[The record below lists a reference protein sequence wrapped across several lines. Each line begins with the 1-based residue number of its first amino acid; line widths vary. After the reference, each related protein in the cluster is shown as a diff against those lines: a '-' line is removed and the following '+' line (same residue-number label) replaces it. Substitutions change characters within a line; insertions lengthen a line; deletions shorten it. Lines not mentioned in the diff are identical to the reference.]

1 MSEIR
6 NVLSLSSFEG
16 IVCPQNPEVAPLNPS
31 IQEGVPMNILWKCCK
46 RTLKENQSR
55 TIVTILGVALA
66 TGLITAVAC
75 LGVSLIASYTEYVKQ
90 TEGDAHVIFS
100 GVSGKD
106 IKRFLNNQSVEELWI
121 ARRDGYAKVENPKN
135 SDTMGYISILSVT
148 QDWFDHHDGSV
159 KLIRGRLPEKENE
172 IVIDRLIRSEV
183 GMELSLGDEI
193 TLSVGDR
200 TLGGQ
205 KMRFGADYDEE
216 EILQPRFE
224 KNYVVVGFTDGSIS
238 ELSSRFWDSRHTY
251 KRYYTAISCLSEDE
265 MRKELEAADENVY
278 YNVSLRYQKSVLLR
292 QEELTAGILGISR
305 ELYHNVWCDWKHR
318 ATEEELLAATEV
330 AKNVEAKDE
339 VFGLMH
345 LESGQLINQRN
356 YQIIYLIA
364 LGFLILAYAG
374 VFCINNSFDLTF
386 TERVRFY
393 GLMSSIGTTKS
404 QRRKL
409 VLLEGVVI
417 GAYGIPLG
425 LLIGTVLTFLLVKL
439 TNLILRMID
448 ASLQFHMMFRVNLT
462 AFLLGSA
469 VSVLMIFLSAW
480 ESAVRASKVS
490 PIAAIRSNEE
500 IKVRKEKKRR
510 KRLKPVKRRMSVSG
524 RLAVLNFDRAKI
536 KYRASVASI
545 AVSIALFLGIS
556 LISMLFSQFKD
567 AIWEETNCQLRVTAS
582 DEENWREIFDSLKGI
597 AEDEAGVTRAEIV
610 LQIPIIAESEDIPYL
625 LGKPAQY
632 ANDSALTFLNV
643 MDEKSFALCCK
654 DAGIEYEKAKGKGIV
669 SCLEVLYVP
678 RAGAALLKDR
688 VVTGERFATFRSG
701 DVLHGSYRTYTRIDD
716 GTEGISGA
724 KWETHDVWTEVE
736 IAGQVDD
743 TFALIEPYPSG
754 YVMLYVGESW
764 LSEHPE
770 VAQMGSGIHI
780 EAGFLADD
788 VNALEDAIMETDR
801 YVLFIE
807 NYDKDYRKLQY
818 TEILIKMFLL
828 SFMFIISM
836 IGITNVINAIGT
848 NMELRSQ
855 EFARLRSIGM
865 TGGQLR
871 HMVRTEMGILGGKG
885 MLYGILIG
893 TGISYALYRF
903 LWESSDKSYEFA
915 FRLPILEAA
924 ICIVLVSLLLAL
936 ITERRIRKM
945 ERRNIVET
953 LRNENL

>member
-1 MSEIR
+1 M
-6 NVLSLSSFEG
+6 NV
-16 IVCPQNPEVAPLNPS
+16 
-31 IQEGVPMNILWKCCK
+31 LWKCCK

-106 IKRFLNNQSVEELWI
+106 LNRFLNNQSVEEIWI
-121 ARRDGYAKVENPKN
+121 ARRDGYAKVENRKN
-135 SDTMGYISILSVT
+135 SNAFGYVSILSVT
-148 QDWFDHHDGSV
+148 RDWFNHHDDSV

-172 IVIDRLIRSEV
+172 IVIDRLIRSEA

-200 TLGGQ
+200 TLNGE
-205 KMRFGADYDEE
+205 KMHFGADYDEE
-216 EILQPRFE
+216 EVLQPRFE
-224 KNYVVVGFTDGSIS
+224 RTYLVVGFTDGSLS
-238 ELSSRFWDSRHTY
+238 EISSRFWDSRHTY
-251 KRYYTAISCLSEDE
+251 KHYYTAIACLSEDE
-265 MRKELEAADENVY
+265 MRKELEAADENVF
-278 YNVSLRYQKSVLLR
+278 YNVSLRYRKSVLLR
-292 QEELTAGILGISR
+292 QEELTAGLLGISR
-305 ELYHNVWCDWKHR
+305 DLYHNVWCDWNHR
-318 ATEEELLAATEV
+318 ATQEELLAATEV

-393 GLMSSIGTTKS
+393 GLMSSIGTTKG

-417 GAYGIPLG
+417 GTYGIPLG
-425 LLIGTVLTFLLVKL
+425 LLIGTGLTFLLVKL

-448 ASLQFHMMFRVNLT
+448 ASLQFHMIFRVNLT
-462 AFLLGSA
+462 ALLLGSA

-556 LISMLFSQFKD
+556 LISMIFSQIKD
-567 AIWEETNCQLRVTAS
+567 DEIWEEANCQLRVTAS
-582 DEENWREIFDSLKGI
+582 DEENWRGIFDSLKGI
-597 AEDEAGVTRAEIV
+597 AEDEEGVTRAEIV

-625 LGKPAQY
+625 PGKPAQY

-701 DVLHGSYRTYTRIDD
+701 DVLHGSYRTYARIDD

-743 TFALIEPYPSG
+743 TVALIEPYPSG
-754 YVMLYVGESW
+754 YVMLYVDESW

-770 VAQMGSGIHI
+770 VAQMGSGIRI

-788 VNALEDAIMETDR
+788 VNALEDAITEADR
-801 YVLFIE
+801 YDLFIA

-818 TEILIKMFLL
+818 IEILIKMFLL

-903 LWESSDKSYEFA
+903 LWESSDKSYDFA
-915 FRLPILEAA
+915 FRLPIAESAVS
-924 ICIVLVSLLLAL
+924 IVLVSFLLAL
-936 ITERRIRKM
+936 ITECSIRKM
-945 ERRNIVET
+945 ERKDIVET
-953 LRNENL
+953 LRNENI